1 MSDNK
6 QMVKMRRTLPSHR
19 KKPILEVQGEAGL
32 SVRCEAGNTGC
43 GPVPGMYVI
52 EVDTSGNGNIS
63 FRSFRITEFLF
74 YFLFW
79 RRKVWSRI
87 RDQ

>member
-1 MSDNK
+1 
-6 QMVKMRRTLPSHR
+6 MRLVSRWASGH
-19 KKPILEVQGEAGL
+19 EAGH

-43 GPVPGMYVI
+43 GPVPGIYVI